1 MFNASTEQQEI
12 RREVRR
18 LYSMGRRL
26 VGEWCSEL
34 PDLTVEKWRTWEK
47 QAGFL
52 EWWCRVFPEH
62 SGVAECDIRAL
73 EFEAM
78 KVLMDKME
86 EGDIK
91 AVQLVLKLR
100 SMLVTTDTNAQ
111 DASMDEWFTGPSG
124 GNGWAGPT
132 AEA

>member
-1 MFNASTEQQEI
+1 MFRPSSEQREI
-12 RREVRR
+12 RKEVRR
-18 LYSMGRRL
+18 LYSSGRRL

-34 PDLTVEKWRTWEK
+34 PGLTVEKWRSWESED
-47 QAGFL
+47 GFL

-62 SGVAECDIRAL
+62 SGISECDIRAL
-73 EFEAM
+73 EYEVM
-78 KVLMDKME
+78 RVLMDRIDS
-86 EGDIK
+86 GDIK

-100 SMLVTTDTNAQ
+100 SLLTSTSGR
-111 DASMDEWFTGPSG
+111 ASDGSMEEWFAGPSG